1 MEYIDILTRILSAL
15 LLGFIIGLERE
26 MTNKY
31 AGLRTNILVCLGACI
46 FTIISIYGFPTFADG
61 DNVIVSQ
68 ATGVRDTARIAA
80 QVVTGIGFIGGGT
93 VLRHGAN
100 VFGLTTAA
108 TLWCTAAIGVLCA
121 SGFILEA
128 ISGTV
133 IILFSNVFL
142 RYVNKIVNQKS
153 KYEQT
158 KEEFKVTITSSK
170 DRIKELIKDI
180 TSNTKFNINKLDVK
194 KNTIILNIT
203 FFKPEEKQ
211 ITKFID
217 IINKKYEIE
226 EYSYEKL
233 KEEIKIEEYDEL

>member
-1 MEYIDILTRILSAL
+1 MSLEQFIVYLLICFFLSF
-15 LLGFIIGLERE
+15 FIGIERQ
-26 MTNKY
+26 Y
-31 AGLRTNILVCLGACI
+31 RHRSVGLRTTILVAMGSYL
-46 FTIISIYGFPTFADG
+46 F
-61 DNVIVSQ
+61 VSFSVLLNGYNIDV
-68 ATGVRDTARIAA
+68 TRIAA
-80 QVVTGIGFIGGGT
+80 QIVTGIGF
-93 VLRHGAN
+93 LGAG
-100 VFGLTTAA
+100 VILKDGVKMRGLTTAA
-108 TLWCTAAIGVLCA
+108 TLWCTASIGVLCA

-153 KYEQT
+153 RYEQT
-158 KEEFKVTITSSK
+158 SEEFKVTITSSK

-203 FFKPEEKQ
+203 FFKSEEKQ
-211 ITKFID
+211 ITEFID

>member
-1 MEYIDILTRILSAL
+1 MSLEKFIVYLLICFFLSF
-15 LLGFIIGLERE
+15 FIGIERQ
-26 MTNKY
+26 Y
-31 AGLRTNILVCLGACI
+31 RHRSVGLRTTILVAMGSYL
-46 FTIISIYGFPTFADG
+46 F
-61 DNVIVSQ
+61 VSFSVLLNGYNIDV
-68 ATGVRDTARIAA
+68 TRIAA
-80 QVVTGIGFIGGGT
+80 QIVTGIGF
-93 VLRHGAN
+93 LGAG
-100 VFGLTTAA
+100 VILKDGVKIRGLTTAA
-108 TLWCTAAIGVLCA
+108 TLWCTASIGVLCA

-153 KYEQT
+153 RYEQT
-158 KEEFKVTITSSK
+158 SEEFKVTITVSK

-203 FFKPEEKQ
+203 FFKSEEKQ
-211 ITKFID
+211 ITEFID

>member
-1 MEYIDILTRILSAL
+1 MSLEQFIVYLLICFFLSF
-15 LLGFIIGLERE
+15 FIGIERQ
-26 MTNKY
+26 Y
-31 AGLRTNILVCLGACI
+31 RHRSVGLRTTILVAMGSYL
-46 FTIISIYGFPTFADG
+46 F
-61 DNVIVSQ
+61 VSFSVLLNGYNIDV
-68 ATGVRDTARIAA
+68 TRIAA
-80 QVVTGIGFIGGGT
+80 QIVTGIGF
-93 VLRHGAN
+93 LGAG
-100 VFGLTTAA
+100 VILKDGVKIRGLTTAA
-108 TLWCTAAIGVLCA
+108 TLWCTASIGVLCA

-211 ITKFID
+211 ITEFID

>member
-1 MEYIDILTRILSAL
+1 MSLEKFIVYLLICFFLSF
-15 LLGFIIGLERE
+15 FIGIERQ
-26 MTNKY
+26 Y
-31 AGLRTNILVCLGACI
+31 RHRSVGLRTTILVAIGSYL
-46 FTIISIYGFPTFADG
+46 F
-61 DNVIVSQ
+61 VSFSFLLNGYNIDV
-68 ATGVRDTARIAA
+68 TRIAA
-80 QVVTGIGFIGGGT
+80 QIVTGIGF
-93 VLRHGAN
+93 LGAG
-100 VFGLTTAA
+100 VILKDGVKIRGLTTAA
-108 TLWCTAAIGVLCA
+108 TLWCTASIGVLCA

-153 KYEQT
+153 RYEQT
-158 KEEFKVTITSSK
+158 SEEFKVTITSSK

-203 FFKPEEKQ
+203 FFKSEEKQ
-211 ITKFID
+211 ITEFID

>member
-1 MEYIDILTRILSAL
+1 MSLEKFIVYLLICFFLSF
-15 LLGFIIGLERE
+15 FIGIERQ
-26 MTNKY
+26 Y
-31 AGLRTNILVCLGACI
+31 RQRSVGLRTTILVAIGSYL
-46 FTIISIYGFPTFADG
+46 F
-61 DNVIVSQ
+61 VSFSVLLNGYNIDV
-68 ATGVRDTARIAA
+68 TRIAA
-80 QVVTGIGFIGGGT
+80 QIVTGIGF
-93 VLRHGAN
+93 LGAG
-100 VFGLTTAA
+100 VILKDGVKIRGLTTAA

-153 KYEQT
+153 RYEQT
-158 KEEFKVTITSSK
+158 SEEFKVTITSSK

-203 FFKPEEKQ
+203 FFKSEEKQ
-211 ITKFID
+211 ITEFID

>member
-1 MEYIDILTRILSAL
+1 MSLEKFIVYLLICFFLSF
-15 LLGFIIGLERE
+15 FIGIERQ
-26 MTNKY
+26 Y
-31 AGLRTNILVCLGACI
+31 RHRSVGLRTTILVAIGSYL
-46 FTIISIYGFPTFADG
+46 F
-61 DNVIVSQ
+61 VSFSVLLNGYNIDV
-68 ATGVRDTARIAA
+68 TRIAA
-80 QVVTGIGFIGGGT
+80 QIVTGIGF
-93 VLRHGAN
+93 LGAG
-100 VFGLTTAA
+100 VILKDGVKIRGLTTAA

-203 FFKPEEKQ
+203 FFKSEEKQ
-211 ITKFID
+211 ITEFID

>member
-1 MEYIDILTRILSAL
+1 MSLEKFIVYLLICFFLSF
-15 LLGFIIGLERE
+15 FIGIERQ
-26 MTNKY
+26 Y
-31 AGLRTNILVCLGACI
+31 RHRSVGLRTTILVAIGSYL
-46 FTIISIYGFPTFADG
+46 F
-61 DNVIVSQ
+61 VSFSFLLNGYNIDV
-68 ATGVRDTARIAA
+68 TRIAA
-80 QVVTGIGFIGGGT
+80 QIVTGIGF
-93 VLRHGAN
+93 LGAG
-100 VFGLTTAA
+100 VILKDGVKIRGLTTAA

-158 KEEFKVTITSSK
+158 SEEFKVTITSSK

-203 FFKPEEKQ
+203 FFKSEEKQ
-211 ITKFID
+211 ITEFID

>member
-1 MEYIDILTRILSAL
+1 MSLEQFIVYLLICFFLSF
-15 LLGFIIGLERE
+15 FIGIERQ
-26 MTNKY
+26 Y
-31 AGLRTNILVCLGACI
+31 RQRSVGLRTTILVAIGSYL
-46 FTIISIYGFPTFADG
+46 F
-61 DNVIVSQ
+61 VSFSVLLNGYNIDV
-68 ATGVRDTARIAA
+68 TRIAA
-80 QVVTGIGFIGGGT
+80 QIVTGIGF
-93 VLRHGAN
+93 LGAG
-100 VFGLTTAA
+100 VILKDGVKIRGLTTAA
-108 TLWCTAAIGVLCA
+108 TLWCTASIGVLCA

-153 KYEQT
+153 RYEQT
-158 KEEFKVTITSSK
+158 SEEFKVTITSSK

-203 FFKPEEKQ
+203 FFKSEEKQ
-211 ITKFID
+211 ITEFID

>member
-1 MEYIDILTRILSAL
+1 MSLEKFIVYLLICFFLSFFIGIERQYRHRSVGLRTTILVAIGSYLFASFSFLLNDYNIDLTRIA
-15 LLGFIIGLERE
+15 
-26 MTNKY
+26 
-31 AGLRTNILVCLGACI
+31 
-46 FTIISIYGFPTFADG
+46 
-61 DNVIVSQ
+61 SQ
-68 ATGVRDTARIAA
+68 I
-80 QVVTGIGFIGGGT
+80 VTGIGF
-93 VLRHGAN
+93 LGAG
-100 VFGLTTAA
+100 VILKDGIKIRGLTTAA
-108 TLWCTAAIGVLCA
+108 TLWCTASIGVLCA

-128 ISGTV
+128 ISGTT

-153 KYEQT
+153 RYEQT
-158 KEEFKVTITSSK
+158 SEEFKVTITSSK

-203 FFKPEEKQ
+203 FFKSEEKQ
-211 ITKFID
+211 ITEFID

>member
-1 MEYIDILTRILSAL
+1 MSLEQFIVYLLICFFLSF
-15 LLGFIIGLERE
+15 FIGIERQ
-26 MTNKY
+26 Y
-31 AGLRTNILVCLGACI
+31 RHRSVGLRTTILVAMGSYL
-46 FTIISIYGFPTFADG
+46 F
-61 DNVIVSQ
+61 VSFSVLLNGYNIDV
-68 ATGVRDTARIAA
+68 TRIAA
-80 QVVTGIGFIGGGT
+80 QIVTGIGF
-93 VLRHGAN
+93 LGAG
-100 VFGLTTAA
+100 VILKDGVKIRGLTTAA

-153 KYEQT
+153 RYEQT
-158 KEEFKVTITSSK
+158 SEEFKVTITVSK

-203 FFKPEEKQ
+203 FFKSEEKQ
-211 ITKFID
+211 ITEFID

>member
-1 MEYIDILTRILSAL
+1 MSLEKFIVYLLICFFLSF
-15 LLGFIIGLERE
+15 FIGIERQ
-26 MTNKY
+26 Y
-31 AGLRTNILVCLGACI
+31 RQRSVGLRTTILVAIGSYL
-46 FTIISIYGFPTFADG
+46 F
-61 DNVIVSQ
+61 VSFSVLLNGYNIDV
-68 ATGVRDTARIAA
+68 TRIAA
-80 QVVTGIGFIGGGT
+80 QIVTGIGF
-93 VLRHGAN
+93 LGAG
-100 VFGLTTAA
+100 VILKDGVKIRGLTTAA

-153 KYEQT
+153 RYEQT
-158 KEEFKVTITSSK
+158 SEEFKVTITSSK

-211 ITKFID
+211 ITEFID

>member
-1 MEYIDILTRILSAL
+1 MSLEQFIVYLLICFFLSF
-15 LLGFIIGLERE
+15 FIGIERQ
-26 MTNKY
+26 Y
-31 AGLRTNILVCLGACI
+31 RHRSVGLRTTILVAIGSYL
-46 FTIISIYGFPTFADG
+46 F
-61 DNVIVSQ
+61 VSFSVLLNGYNIDV
-68 ATGVRDTARIAA
+68 TRIAA
-80 QVVTGIGFIGGGT
+80 KIVTGIGF
-93 VLRHGAN
+93 LGAG
-100 VFGLTTAA
+100 VILKDGVKIRGLTTAA

-153 KYEQT
+153 RYEQT
-158 KEEFKVTITSSK
+158 SEEFKVTITSSK

-203 FFKPEEKQ
+203 FFKSEEKQ
-211 ITKFID
+211 ITEFID

>member
-1 MEYIDILTRILSAL
+1 MSLEQFIVYLLICFFLSF
-15 LLGFIIGLERE
+15 FIGIERQ
-26 MTNKY
+26 Y
-31 AGLRTNILVCLGACI
+31 RHRSVGLRTTILVAMGSYL
-46 FTIISIYGFPTFADG
+46 F
-61 DNVIVSQ
+61 VSFSVLLNGYNIDV
-68 ATGVRDTARIAA
+68 TRIAA
-80 QVVTGIGFIGGGT
+80 QIVTGIGF
-93 VLRHGAN
+93 LGAG
-100 VFGLTTAA
+100 VILKDGVKIRGLTTAA
-108 TLWCTAAIGVLCA
+108 TLWCTASIGVLCA

-203 FFKPEEKQ
+203 FFKSEEKQ
-211 ITKFID
+211 ITEFID

>member
-1 MEYIDILTRILSAL
+1 MSLEQFIVYLLICFFLSF
-15 LLGFIIGLERE
+15 FIGIERQ
-26 MTNKY
+26 Y
-31 AGLRTNILVCLGACI
+31 RHRSVGLRTTILVAIGSYL
-46 FTIISIYGFPTFADG
+46 F
-61 DNVIVSQ
+61 VSFSVLLNGYNIDV
-68 ATGVRDTARIAA
+68 TRIAA
-80 QVVTGIGFIGGGT
+80 QIVTGIGF
-93 VLRHGAN
+93 LGAG
-100 VFGLTTAA
+100 VILKDGVKIRGLTTAA

-153 KYEQT
+153 RYEQT
-158 KEEFKVTITSSK
+158 SEEFKVTITFSK

-203 FFKPEEKQ
+203 FFKSEEKQ
-211 ITKFID
+211 ITEFID

>member
-1 MEYIDILTRILSAL
+1 MSLEKFIVYLLICFFLSF
-15 LLGFIIGLERE
+15 FIGIERQ
-26 MTNKY
+26 Y
-31 AGLRTNILVCLGACI
+31 RHRSVGLRTTILVAIGSYL
-46 FTIISIYGFPTFADG
+46 F
-61 DNVIVSQ
+61 VSFSVLLNGYNIDV
-68 ATGVRDTARIAA
+68 TRIAA
-80 QVVTGIGFIGGGT
+80 QIVTGIGF
-93 VLRHGAN
+93 LGAG
-100 VFGLTTAA
+100 VILKDGVKIRGLTTAA
-108 TLWCTAAIGVLCA
+108 TLWCTASIGVLCA

-203 FFKPEEKQ
+203 FFKSEEKQ
-211 ITKFID
+211 ITEFID

>member
-1 MEYIDILTRILSAL
+1 MSLEQFIVYLLICFFLSF
-15 LLGFIIGLERE
+15 FIGIERQ
-26 MTNKY
+26 Y
-31 AGLRTNILVCLGACI
+31 RHRSVGLRTTILVAIGSYL
-46 FTIISIYGFPTFADG
+46 F
-61 DNVIVSQ
+61 VSFSVLLNGYNIDV
-68 ATGVRDTARIAA
+68 TRIAA
-80 QVVTGIGFIGGGT
+80 QIVTGIGF
-93 VLRHGAN
+93 LGAG
-100 VFGLTTAA
+100 VILKDGVKIRGLTTAA

-153 KYEQT
+153 RYEQT
-158 KEEFKVTITSSK
+158 SEEFKVTITSSK

-203 FFKPEEKQ
+203 FFKSEEKQ
-211 ITKFID
+211 ITEFID

>member
-1 MEYIDILTRILSAL
+1 MSLEQFIVYLLICFFLSF
-15 LLGFIIGLERE
+15 FIGIERQ
-26 MTNKY
+26 Y
-31 AGLRTNILVCLGACI
+31 RHRSVGLRTTILVAIGSYL
-46 FTIISIYGFPTFADG
+46 F
-61 DNVIVSQ
+61 VSFSFLLNGYNIDV
-68 ATGVRDTARIAA
+68 TRIAA
-80 QVVTGIGFIGGGT
+80 QIVTGIGF
-93 VLRHGAN
+93 LGAG
-100 VFGLTTAA
+100 VILKDGVKIRGLTTAA
-108 TLWCTAAIGVLCA
+108 TLWCTSSIGVLCA

-153 KYEQT
+153 RYEQT
-158 KEEFKVTITSSK
+158 SEEFKVTITVSK

-203 FFKPEEKQ
+203 FFKSEEKQ
-211 ITKFID
+211 ITEFID

>member
-1 MEYIDILTRILSAL
+1 MSLEKFIVYLLICFFLSF
-15 LLGFIIGLERE
+15 FIGIERQ
-26 MTNKY
+26 Y
-31 AGLRTNILVCLGACI
+31 RQRSVGLRTTILVAIGSYL
-46 FTIISIYGFPTFADG
+46 F
-61 DNVIVSQ
+61 VSFSVLLNGYNIDV
-68 ATGVRDTARIAA
+68 TRIAA
-80 QVVTGIGFIGGGT
+80 QIVTGIGF
-93 VLRHGAN
+93 LGAG
-100 VFGLTTAA
+100 VILKDGVKIRGLTTAA

-158 KEEFKVTITSSK
+158 KEEFKVTITFSK

-211 ITKFID
+211 ITEFID

>member
-1 MEYIDILTRILSAL
+1 MSLEQFIVYLLICFFLSF
-15 LLGFIIGLERE
+15 FIGIERQ
-26 MTNKY
+26 Y
-31 AGLRTNILVCLGACI
+31 RHRSVGLRTTILVAIGSYL
-46 FTIISIYGFPTFADG
+46 F
-61 DNVIVSQ
+61 VSFSFLLNGYNIDV
-68 ATGVRDTARIAA
+68 TRIAA
-80 QVVTGIGFIGGGT
+80 QIVTGIGF
-93 VLRHGAN
+93 LGAG
-100 VFGLTTAA
+100 VILKDGVKIRGLTTAA

-211 ITKFID
+211 ITEFID

>member
-1 MEYIDILTRILSAL
+1 MSLEQFIVYLLICFFLSF
-15 LLGFIIGLERE
+15 FIGIERQ
-26 MTNKY
+26 Y
-31 AGLRTNILVCLGACI
+31 RHRSVGLRTTILVAIGSYL
-46 FTIISIYGFPTFADG
+46 F
-61 DNVIVSQ
+61 VSFSVLLNGYNIDV
-68 ATGVRDTARIAA
+68 TRIAA
-80 QVVTGIGFIGGGT
+80 QIVTGIGF
-93 VLRHGAN
+93 LGAG
-100 VFGLTTAA
+100 VILKDGVKIRGLTTAA

-211 ITKFID
+211 ITEFID

>member
-1 MEYIDILTRILSAL
+1 MSLEQFIVYLLICFFLSF
-15 LLGFIIGLERE
+15 FIGIERQ
-26 MTNKY
+26 Y
-31 AGLRTNILVCLGACI
+31 RHRSVGLRTTILVAIGSYL
-46 FTIISIYGFPTFADG
+46 F
-61 DNVIVSQ
+61 VSFSVLLNGYNIDV
-68 ATGVRDTARIAA
+68 TRIAA
-80 QVVTGIGFIGGGT
+80 QIVTGIGF
-93 VLRHGAN
+93 LGAG
-100 VFGLTTAA
+100 VILKDGVKIRGLTTAA
-108 TLWCTAAIGVLCA
+108 TLWCTASIGVLCA

-158 KEEFKVTITSSK
+158 KEEFKVTITFSK

-203 FFKPEEKQ
+203 FFQPEERQ
-211 ITKFID
+211 ITEFID
-217 IINKKYEIE
+217 IINKKYERE

-233 KEEIKIEEYDEL
+233 KEGIKIEEYDEL

>member
-1 MEYIDILTRILSAL
+1 MSLEKFIVYLLICFFLSF
-15 LLGFIIGLERE
+15 FIGIERQ
-26 MTNKY
+26 Y
-31 AGLRTNILVCLGACI
+31 RHRSVGLRTTILVAIGSYL
-46 FTIISIYGFPTFADG
+46 F
-61 DNVIVSQ
+61 VSFSVLLNGYNIDV
-68 ATGVRDTARIAA
+68 TRIAA
-80 QVVTGIGFIGGGT
+80 QIVTGIGF
-93 VLRHGAN
+93 LGAG
-100 VFGLTTAA
+100 VILKDGIKIRGLTTAA
-108 TLWCTAAIGVLCA
+108 TLWCTASIGVLCA

-153 KYEQT
+153 RYEQT
-158 KEEFKVTITSSK
+158 SEEFKVTITSSK

-203 FFKPEEKQ
+203 FFKSEEKQ
-211 ITKFID
+211 ITEFID

>member
-1 MEYIDILTRILSAL
+1 MSLEQFIVYLLICFFLSF
-15 LLGFIIGLERE
+15 FIGIERQ
-26 MTNKY
+26 Y
-31 AGLRTNILVCLGACI
+31 RQRSVGLRTTILVAIGSYL
-46 FTIISIYGFPTFADG
+46 F
-61 DNVIVSQ
+61 VSFSFLLNGYNIDV
-68 ATGVRDTARIAA
+68 TRIAA
-80 QVVTGIGFIGGGT
+80 QIVTGIGF
-93 VLRHGAN
+93 LGAG
-100 VFGLTTAA
+100 VILKDGVKIRGLTTAA

-203 FFKPEEKQ
+203 FFKSEEKQ
-211 ITKFID
+211 ITEFID